1 MEMAK
6 FRAGRML
13 WANIVNAYT
22 GGCARKMFTHAV
34 TSGWNIT
41 AYDPYVNMLRGTTEA
56 MSASL
61 AGVHSLEVL
70 PFDTAYESPTE
81 FSSRIARNVQL
92 LLKNESHFDNVV
104 DPAGGS
110 YYIENLTQSI
120 AEQAWKLFKGSGGT
134 GRLYGRFPR
143 RFHSRRREGFGRGE
157 GQRRGHA
164 PHRTP
169 RHKPIP

>member
-1 MEMAK
+1 
-6 FRAGRML
+6 
-13 WANIVNAYT
+13 
-22 GGCARKMFTHAV
+22 MFTHAV

-120 AEQAWKLFKGSGGT
+120 AEQAWKLFKEVEERGGYT
-134 GRLYGRFPR
+134 AAFRD
-143 RFHSRRREGFGRGE
+143 GFIPDAVKASARGE